1 MDKLAKLVSNKQTLI
16 VCENNDAIKY
26 LIKNFDNVFKNN
38 LVNVSYILLS
48 ELISKLNFITF
59 I

>member
-38 LVNVSYILLS
+38 LVNVSYILALS
-48 ELISKLNFITF
+48 
-59 I
+59 